1 MNRILLLLMFSSFLL
16 SNPVFSQQ
24 EKLSFPK
31 NQIGIQLN
39 PYLDKE
45 LFNGLMTPII
55 GIRYGYKII
64 KPVMVGVEVSGSCA
78 YFFHHTDHIPTY
90 NIRAGLFTRYS
101 MPSAKR
107 LQGFVEVSPYISRT
121 YYKHASYDDDSG
133 LGIYKFG
140 VYFAPGISLYS
151 KSKKFSFDLY
161 YKFSNLKNFNGHKS
175 MISYKFN
182 FNF

>member
-1 MNRILLLLMFSSFLL
+1 MRKILLLLMFASFLL

-24 EKLSFPK
+24 EMLSFPK

-45 LFNGLMTPII
+45 LFSDYMHPIA
-55 GIRYGYKII
+55 GIRYGYKFIQPII
-64 KPVMVGVEVSGSCA
+64 AGVEVSGSCS

-90 NIRAGLFTRYS
+90 NIRAGIFTRYS
-101 MPSAKR
+101 IPSAKR
-107 LQGFVEVSPYISRT
+107 IQGFVEVSPYISHT
-121 YYKHASYDDDSG
+121 YYIHASYDDDSG
-133 LGIYKFG
+133 LGINKFG
-140 VYFAPGISLYS
+140 VYIAPGISLYS

>member
-1 MNRILLLLMFSSFLL
+1 MKRILLLLIFAPFLL

-24 EKLSFPK
+24 EMLSFPK

-39 PYLDKE
+39 PYLNKD
-45 LFNGLMTPII
+45 LFNGLMHPIV

-64 KPVMVGVEVSGSCA
+64 KPLMVGAEVSGSCS
-78 YFFHHTDHIPTY
+78 YFFHLTDHILAY

-101 MPSAKR
+101 IPSAKR
-107 LQGFVEVSPYISRT
+107 LQGFVEVSPYISHT
-121 YYKHASYDDDSG
+121 YYIHASSDDDSG
-133 LGIYKFG
+133 LGINKFG
-140 VYFAPGISLYS
+140 VYIAPGISLYS
-151 KSKKFSFDLY
+151 KSKKFSFDIY

-175 MISYKFN
+175 VISYKFN